1 MRSDPPGSFEGMRR
15 LVIVFLAASLLGA
28 GCGGGSG
35 QPQPSTTVSTPDQLA
50 ATRALTVDQTV
61 PRAKVVGR
69 CPKKL
74 TEFEGVRIVPGTVG
88 HAVPVHPTGG
98 LLCLEEFV
106 GAMGKVSRESSK
118 LHAPALTNLAGLL
131 NSLPKVQVLGE
142 SEGCGGGPEV
152 YYLIALDYAGGR
164 QVQLFATVKEACASV
179 TDLTSGESFSTSY
192 HLEKLLGQLA
202 G

>member
-1 MRSDPPGSFEGMRR
+1 MRR
-15 LVIVFLAASLLGA
+15 LVIVFLAAGLLAA
-28 GCGGGSG
+28 GCGGGSDH
-35 QPQPSTTVSTPDQLA
+35 PLPSTMVSTPDHPA

-61 PRAKVVGR
+61 PPAKVIGR

-88 HAVPVHPTGG
+88 HAVAPHPTGG

-106 GAMGKVSRESSK
+106 GAVGKVSRKSSK
-118 LHAPALTNLAGLL
+118 LHGTPLSNLAGLL

-152 YYLIALDYAGGR
+152 YYLIALDYAGGS
-164 QVQLFATVKEACASV
+164 QVQFFATVKEACASV

-192 HLEKLLGQLA
+192 RLEKLLGQLV